1 MFAPSERK
9 ENDPVLYMLY
19 ELQRGQV
26 DTIGVLNAHIV
37 QETEKF
43 DRIAANLIELR
54 ADLTEKQLGTSQ
66 QRSRKSDVKFFDIDL
81 STLKI
86 IMILVYLLTC
96 VGIML
101 HNKSSSVDGLKYLF
115 SVMSPSHWIAISLF
129 LAICRLIGRTVGYEA
144 KILTYV
150 IPVLGLWFWSMLFAS
165 SVIFSPLAGLT
176 VLYVIPI
183 VIEFWVLVQAFRRAR
198 SCSWRP

>member
-19 ELQRGQV
+19 ELQRGQA

-81 STLKI
+81 SPLKI

-96 VGIML
+96 AGIML

-144 KILTYV
+144 KILTYIV
-150 IPVLGLWFWSMLFAS
+150 PVLGLWFWSMLFAS
-165 SVIFSPLAGLT
+165 SVIFSPLTGLT
-176 VLYVIPI
+176 VLYIIPI
-183 VIEFWVLVQAFRRAR
+183 VIEFWILVQAFRRAR
-198 SCSWRP
+198 SCLWRL